1 MGASGHKVDRNN
13 NYGITTKQN
22 EDKNFVTFFQKIFYP
37 HFFIHMATHSS
48 LKIEHSLF
56 CVTGTFQCFCFF
68 WCPWARIKFWL
79 NPVTKFVLRS
89 VFLSNSFSL
98 PLLIS
103 VLVLFLTGGR
113 HQSHW
118 LSRCCFSLS
127 FPPGMHVVWVYHTAP
142 PCYRTGWR
150 WTWPGY
156 SSFHLPC

>member
-68 WCPWARIKFWL
+68 G
-79 NPVTKFVLRS
+79 V
-89 VFLSNSFSL
+89 
-98 PLLIS
+98 
-103 VLVLFLTGGR
+103 
-113 HQSHW
+113 HEHE
-118 LSRCCFSLS
+118 
-127 FPPGMHVVWVYHTAP
+127 
-142 PCYRTGWR
+142 
-150 WTWPGY
+150 
-156 SSFHLPC
+156 